1 MQIFEYDMPPF
12 SIASCFC
19 GIPPASLCFF
29 DIETTGLSADT
40 SSVYLIGC
48 MHVQKDGWHMVQ
60 WFADDY
66 NSEKELLI
74 SFFQY
79 LKDYSYLV
87 HYNGS
92 SFDVPY
98 LQKKCRHYCLA
109 QSFPDTLTMI
119 DLYKILRPYRPFM
132 RLDSMRQKNL
142 EEYLGIDR
150 EDTFSGKELITLYS
164 QYMQDKI
171 CNKGDASKLLTLLL
185 LHNKEDITYMLSIC
199 TLLCY
204 PYLFPMKK
212 KNNSF
217 FTIFPKAEKSFTHT
231 KACISD
237 NRLVI
242 KFTLCHPFPIREDF
256 LCTPYSLFLK
266 DNKGMLRV
274 DLIHDTLYYFYKDYK
289 NYYYLPTE
297 DTVIHKSIAAY
308 VDAEYKEK
316 ATAATCYSKREGT
329 FAPCF
334 SYEQTAVLHKKYKD
348 KKNYVEINDEWMSSN
363 ECVMAYLTDVL
374 EHYGELL
381 NSKTPALSERQQD

>member
-12 SIASCFC
+12 SIESCFYN
-19 GIPPASLCFF
+19 IPPSSVCFF

-48 MHVQKDGWHMVQ
+48 MHMQKDGWHMVQ

-66 NSEKELLI
+66 GSEKELLI

-79 LKDYSYLV
+79 LKDYAYLV

-98 LQKKCRHYCLA
+98 LQKKCRHYRLA
-109 QSFPDTLTMI
+109 QSFPDTLAMI
-119 DLYKILRPYRPFM
+119 DLYKILRPYQPFM
-132 RLDSMRQKNL
+132 RLASMRQKNL

-171 CNKGDASKLLTLLL
+171 CNRDGASNLLALLL

-199 TLLCY
+199 MLLCY
-204 PYLFPMKK
+204 PYLFPIRK

-217 FTIFPKAEKSFTHT
+217 FALFPEAGASFTHP
-231 KACISD
+231 KACVSD
-237 NRLVI
+237 NTLI
-242 KFTLCHPFPIREDF
+242 ITFTLCHPFPVREEF
-256 LCTPYSLFLK
+256 SCALYALSLK
-266 DNKGMLRV
+266 EDKGMLKV
-274 DLIHDTLYYFYKDYK
+274 SLIQDTLYYFYKDYK
-289 NYYYLPTE
+289 NYYYLPAE
-297 DTVIHKSIAAY
+297 DTVIHKSVAAY

-316 ATAATCYSKREGT
+316 ATAANCCSKRKGL

-334 SYEQTAVLHKKYKD
+334 SYGQTAVLHKKYKD
-348 KKNYVEINDEWMSSN
+348 KKNYVEINEEWLACG
-363 ECVMAYLTDVL
+363 ECVTAYLADVL

-381 NSKTPALSERQQD
+381 NGRH